1 MLKILKKVQQYLVK
15 VLNGMALGLFSSLII
30 GLIISQLGELLNIDM
45 LIRLGEIAQFLMG
58 PAIGVG
64 IAHSLNLKGLGLY
77 SSLVTGAL
85 GAGTVVL
92 ANSSATIQIGEPVGA
107 LIAAVIGAEIA
118 KRVTGKTPVDI
129 VLVPATTIIAGG
141 IASNIF
147 GPWLISFSYW
157 LGQTVNLAT
166 KLQPFPMGIAVSAI
180 MGIFLTLPV
189 SSAALAI
196 SLGLEG
202 LAAGAATVGCSAQMI
217 GFAVISFKDNGFGG
231 LIAQGLGTSML
242 QIPNIIR
249 KPLIWIPPIIS
260 SVILGPVATVIF
272 EMENNRI
279 GAGMG
284 TSGLVGQVA
293 TLETMGST
301 AMIPVLLLH
310 FILPA
315 IISYLIYKF
324 MFSYGLLESGDFK
337 LSKEANQ

>member
-1 MLKILKKVQQYLVK
+1 MLRILKKVQQYLVK

-30 GLIISQLGELLNIDM
+30 GLIISQVGELLNIDM
-45 LIRLGEIAQFLMG
+45 LIQFGEIAQLLMG

-64 IAHSLNLKGLGLY
+64 IAYSLELKGLGLY

-85 GAGTVVL
+85 GAGTIVL
-92 ANSSATIQIGEPVGA
+92 VNNSATIQIGEPVGA
-107 LIAAVIGAEIA
+107 LLAAVIGAEIA

-141 IASNIF
+141 IASSIF

-166 KLQPFPMGIAVSAI
+166 TLQPLPMGIAVSVI
-180 MGIFLTLPV
+180 MGVFLTLPV

-217 GFAVISFKDNGFGG
+217 GFAVISFKDNGIGG

-242 QIPNIIR
+242 QIPNILK
-249 KPLIWIPPIIS
+249 KPFIWIPPIITS
-260 SVILGPVATVIF
+260 AILGPIATVIF
-272 EMENNRI
+272 KMENSRI

-293 TLETMGST
+293 TLETMGSN
-301 AMIPVLLLH
+301 ALIPILLLH
-310 FILPA
+310 FFLPA
-315 IISYLIYKF
+315 VISFLIYKV
-324 MFSYGLLESGDFK
+324 MVSNGLIKSGDLK
-337 LSKEANQ
+337 LTK

>member
-1 MLKILKKVQQYLVK
+1 MLRILKKVQQYLVK

-30 GLIISQLGELLNIDM
+30 GLIISQVGELLNIDM
-45 LIRLGEIAQFLMG
+45 LVRFGEIAQLLMG

-64 IAHSLNLKGLGLY
+64 IAYSLELKGLGLY

-85 GAGTVVL
+85 GAGTIVL
-92 ANSSATIQIGEPVGA
+92 VNNSATIQIGEPVGA
-107 LIAAVIGAEIA
+107 LLAAVIGAEIA

-141 IASNIF
+141 IASSIF

-166 KLQPFPMGIAVSAI
+166 TLQPLPMGIAVSVI
-180 MGIFLTLPV
+180 MGVFLTLPV

-217 GFAVISFKDNGFGG
+217 GFAVISFKDNGIGG

-242 QIPNIIR
+242 QIPNILK
-249 KPLIWIPPIIS
+249 KPLIWIPPIITS
-260 SVILGPVATVIF
+260 AILGPIATVIF
-272 EMENNRI
+272 KMENSRI

-293 TLETMGST
+293 TLETMGSN
-301 AMIPVLLLH
+301 ALIPIFLIH
-310 FILPA
+310 FFLPA
-315 IISYLIYKF
+315 VISFLIYKV
-324 MFSYGLLESGDFK
+324 MVSNGLIKSGDLK
-337 LSKEANQ
+337 LTKEAN

>member
-1 MLKILKKVQQYLVK
+1 MLRILKKVQQYLVK

-30 GLIISQLGELLNIDM
+30 GLIISQVGELLNIDM
-45 LIRLGEIAQFLMG
+45 LVRFGEIAQLLMG

-64 IAHSLNLKGLGLY
+64 IAYSLELKGLGLY

-85 GAGTVVL
+85 GAGTIVL
-92 ANSSATIQIGEPVGA
+92 VNNSATIQIGEPVGA
-107 LIAAVIGAEIA
+107 LLAAVIGAEIA

-141 IASNIF
+141 IASSIF

-166 KLQPFPMGIAVSAI
+166 TLQPLPMGIAVSVI
-180 MGIFLTLPV
+180 MGVFLTLPV

-217 GFAVISFKDNGFGG
+217 GFAVISFKDNGIGG

-242 QIPNIIR
+242 QIPNILK
-249 KPLIWIPPIIS
+249 KPLIWIPPIITS
-260 SVILGPVATVIF
+260 AILGPIATVIF
-272 EMENNRI
+272 KMENSRI

-293 TLETMGST
+293 TLETMGSN
-301 AMIPVLLLH
+301 ALIPILLLH
-310 FILPA
+310 FFLPA
-315 IISYLIYKF
+315 VISFLIYKV
-324 MFSYGLLESGDFK
+324 MVSNGLIKSGDLK
-337 LSKEANQ
+337 LTKEAN

>member
-1 MLKILKKVQQYLVK
+1 MLRILKKIQKYLVK

-30 GLIISQLGELLNIDM
+30 GLIISQLGELLNINM
-45 LIRLGEIAQFLMG
+45 LIRFGKISQLLMG

-64 IAHSLNLKGLGLY
+64 IAYSLNLKGLGLY

-85 GAGTVVL
+85 GAGTVELVNST
-92 ANSSATIQIGEPVGA
+92 ANIQIGEPVGA

-129 VLVPATTIIAGG
+129 VLVPAATIIAGG
-141 IASNIF
+141 IASSIF

-166 KLQPFPMGIAVSAI
+166 NLQPFPMGIAVSVI

-217 GFAVISFKDNGFGG
+217 GFAVISFKDNGVGG

-242 QIPNIIR
+242 QIPNILK
-249 KPLIWIPPIIS
+249 KPLIWIPPIVS
-260 SVILGPVATVIF
+260 SAILGPIATVIF
-272 EMENNRI
+272 QMRNNRI

-293 TLETMGST
+293 TFETMGRT
-301 AMIPVLLLH
+301 AILPVLLLH
-310 FILPA
+310 FFLPA
-315 IISYLIYKF
+315 IISYIIYKL
-324 MFSYGLLESGDFK
+324 MSSYGFIETGDLK
-337 LSKEANQ
+337 LSKEAN

>member
-1 MLKILKKVQQYLVK
+1 MLRILKKVQQYLVK

-30 GLIISQLGELLNIDM
+30 GLIISQVGELLNIDM
-45 LIRLGEIAQFLMG
+45 LVRFGEIAQLLMG

-64 IAHSLNLKGLGLY
+64 IAYSLELKGLGLY

-85 GAGTVVL
+85 GAGTIVL
-92 ANSSATIQIGEPVGA
+92 VNNSATIQIGEPVGA
-107 LIAAVIGAEIA
+107 LLAAVIGAEIA

-141 IASNIF
+141 IASSIF

-166 KLQPFPMGIAVSAI
+166 TLQPLPMGIAVSVI
-180 MGIFLTLPV
+180 MGVFLTLPV

-217 GFAVISFKDNGFGG
+217 GFAVISFKDNGIGG

-242 QIPNIIR
+242 QIPNILK
-249 KPLIWIPPIIS
+249 KPFIWIPPIITS
-260 SVILGPVATVIF
+260 AILGPIATVIF
-272 EMENNRI
+272 KMENSRI

-293 TLETMGST
+293 TLETMGSN
-301 AMIPVLLLH
+301 ALIPILLLH
-310 FILPA
+310 FFLPA
-315 IISYLIYKF
+315 VISFLIYKV
-324 MFSYGLLESGDFK
+324 MVSNGLIKSGDLK
-337 LSKEANQ
+337 LTKEAN

>member
-1 MLKILKKVQQYLVK
+1 MLIILKKIQKYLVK

-30 GLIISQLGELLNIDM
+30 GLIISQLGELLNIDI
-45 LIRLGEIAQFLMG
+45 LVQFGEMAQLLMG

-85 GAGTVVL
+85 GAGTIDLV
-92 ANSSATIQIGEPVGA
+92 NSAASIQIGEPVGA
-107 LIAAVIGAEIA
+107 LLAAVIGAEIA
-118 KRVTGKTPVDI
+118 KRITGKTPVDI

-141 IASNIF
+141 IASSIF

-166 KLQPFPMGIAVSAI
+166 NLQPFPMGIAVSVI

-217 GFAVISFKDNGFGG
+217 GFAVISFKDNGVGG
-231 LIAQGLGTSML
+231 SIAQGLGTSML
-242 QIPNIIR
+242 QIPNILK

-260 SVILGPVATVIF
+260 SAILGPIATVIF
-272 EMENNRI
+272 QMENSRI

-293 TLETMGST
+293 TFETMGSNVI
-301 AMIPVLLLH
+301 IPVLLLH
-310 FILPA
+310 FLLPA
-315 IISYLIYKF
+315 VISYIIYKF
-324 MFSYGLLESGDFK
+324 MFRRGFIESGDLK
-337 LSKEANQ
+337 LTKEAN

>member
-1 MLKILKKVQQYLVK
+1 MLRILKKIQQYLVK
-15 VLNGMALGLFSSLII
+15 ILNGMALGLFSSLII
-30 GLIISQLGELLNIDM
+30 GLIISQLGELLNINM
-45 LIRLGEIAQFLMG
+45 LVRFGKIAQLLMG

-64 IAHSLNLKGLGLY
+64 IAYSLNLKGLGLY

-85 GAGTVVL
+85 GAGTIELVNNT
-92 ANSSATIQIGEPVGA
+92 ANIQIGEPVGA

-141 IASNIF
+141 IASSIF

-166 KLQPFPMGIAVSAI
+166 NLQPLPMGIAVSVI

-217 GFAVISFKDNGFGG
+217 GFAVISFKDNGVGG
-231 LIAQGLGTSML
+231 LIAQGFGTSML
-242 QIPNIIR
+242 QIPNILK
-249 KPLIWIPPIIS
+249 KPLIWIPPIVS
-260 SVILGPVATVIF
+260 SAMLGPVATVIF
-272 EMENNRI
+272 KMENNRI

-293 TLETMGST
+293 TFETMGST
-301 AMIPVLLLH
+301 ATLPVLLLH
-310 FILPA
+310 FFLPA
-315 IISYLIYKF
+315 IISYIIYKL
-324 MFSYGLLESGDFK
+324 MSSYGLIESGDLK
-337 LSKEANQ
+337 LSKEAN

>member
-1 MLKILKKVQQYLVK
+1 MLRILKKVQLYLVK

-30 GLIISQLGELLNIDM
+30 GLIISQVGELLNIDM
-45 LIRLGEIAQFLMG
+45 LVRFGEIAQLLMG

-64 IAHSLNLKGLGLY
+64 IAYSLELKGLGLY

-85 GAGTVVL
+85 GAGTIVL
-92 ANSSATIQIGEPVGA
+92 VNNSATIQIGEPVGA
-107 LIAAVIGAEIA
+107 LLAAVIGAEIA
-118 KRVTGKTPVDI
+118 KKVTGKTPVDI

-141 IASNIF
+141 IASSIF

-166 KLQPFPMGIAVSAI
+166 TLQPLPMGIAVSVI
-180 MGIFLTLPV
+180 MGVFLTLPV

-217 GFAVISFKDNGFGG
+217 GFAVISFKDNGIGG

-242 QIPNIIR
+242 QIPNILK
-249 KPLIWIPPIIS
+249 KPLIWIPPIITS
-260 SVILGPVATVIF
+260 AILGPIATVIF
-272 EMENNRI
+272 KMENSRI

-293 TLETMGST
+293 TLETMGSN
-301 AMIPVLLLH
+301 ALIPILLLH
-310 FILPA
+310 FFLPA
-315 IISYLIYKF
+315 ALSFLIYKV
-324 MFSYGLLESGDFK
+324 MFSNGLIKSGDLK
-337 LSKEANQ
+337 LTKEAN

>member
-1 MLKILKKVQQYLVK
+1 MLRIIKKIQQYLVK

-45 LIRLGEIAQFLMG
+45 LVRFGDIAQLLMG

-64 IAHSLNLKGLGLY
+64 IAYSLGLKGLGLY

-85 GAGTVVL
+85 GASSVVL
-92 ANSSATIQIGEPVGA
+92 VNNTATIQIGEPVGA
-107 LIAAVIGAEIA
+107 LLAAVIGAEVA
-118 KRVTGKTPVDI
+118 KRLTGKTPVDI
-129 VLVPATTIIAGG
+129 VLVPACTIIAGG
-141 IASNIF
+141 IASSIF

-166 KLQPFPMGIAVSAI
+166 TLQPLPMGIAVSVI
-180 MGIFLTLPV
+180 MGLFLTLPV

-242 QIPNIIR
+242 QIPNILK
-249 KPLIWIPPIIS
+249 KPLIWIPPIFS
-260 SVILGPVATVIF
+260 SAILGPIATVIF
-272 EMENNRI
+272 KMENSRI

-284 TSGLVGQVA
+284 TSGFVGQVA
-293 TLETMGST
+293 TFETMGSD
-301 AMIPVLLLH
+301 ALIPVLLLH
-310 FILPA
+310 FFLPA
-315 IISYLIYKF
+315 VISYFIYKI
-324 MFSYGLLESGDFK
+324 MFSNGLIETGDLK
-337 LSKEANQ
+337 LTKEAN

>member
-1 MLKILKKVQQYLVK
+1 MLRILKKVQQYLVK

-30 GLIISQLGELLNIDM
+30 GLIISQVGELLNIDM
-45 LIRLGEIAQFLMG
+45 LVRFGEIAQLLMG

-64 IAHSLNLKGLGLY
+64 IAYSLELKGLGLY

-85 GAGTVVL
+85 GAGTIVL
-92 ANSSATIQIGEPVGA
+92 VNNSATIQIGEPVGA
-107 LIAAVIGAEIA
+107 LLAAVIGAEIA
-118 KRVTGKTPVDI
+118 KKVTGKTPVDI

-141 IASNIF
+141 IASSIF

-166 KLQPFPMGIAVSAI
+166 TLQPLPMGIAVSVI
-180 MGIFLTLPV
+180 MGVFLTLPV

-217 GFAVISFKDNGFGG
+217 GFAVISFKDNGIGG

-242 QIPNIIR
+242 QIPNILK
-249 KPLIWIPPIIS
+249 KPLIWIPPIITS
-260 SVILGPVATVIF
+260 AILGPIATVIF
-272 EMENNRI
+272 KMENSRI

-293 TLETMGST
+293 TLETMGSN
-301 AMIPVLLLH
+301 ALIPILLLH
-310 FILPA
+310 FFLPA
-315 IISYLIYKF
+315 VISFLIYKV
-324 MFSYGLLESGDFK
+324 MVSNGLIKSGDLK
-337 LSKEANQ
+337 LTKEAN

>member
-1 MLKILKKVQQYLVK
+1 MLRIFKKIQQYLVK

-30 GLIISQLGELLNIDM
+30 GLIISQLGKLLNIDM
-45 LIRLGEIAQFLMG
+45 LVQFGDIAQLLMG

-64 IAHSLNLKGLGLY
+64 IAYSLNLKGLGLY

-92 ANSSATIQIGEPVGA
+92 ANGSATIQIGEPVGA
-107 LIAAVIGAEIA
+107 LLAAVIGVEIA

-141 IASNIF
+141 IASSIF

-166 KLQPFPMGIAVSAI
+166 NLQPLPMGIAVSVI

-202 LAAGAATVGCSAQMI
+202 LAAGAATVGCSAQMV
-217 GFAVISFKDNGFGG
+217 GFAVISFKDNGIGG
-231 LIAQGLGTSML
+231 MIAQGLGTSML
-242 QIPNIIR
+242 QIPNILN

-260 SVILGPVATVIF
+260 SAILGPIATVIF
-272 EMENNRI
+272 QMENSRI

-293 TLETMGST
+293 TFETMGGNVI
-301 AMIPVLLLH
+301 IPVLMLH
-310 FILPA
+310 FFLPA
-315 IISYLIYKF
+315 VISYLIYKF
-324 MFSYGLLESGDFK
+324 MYKYSLIESGDLK
-337 LSKEANQ
+337 LSKEAN